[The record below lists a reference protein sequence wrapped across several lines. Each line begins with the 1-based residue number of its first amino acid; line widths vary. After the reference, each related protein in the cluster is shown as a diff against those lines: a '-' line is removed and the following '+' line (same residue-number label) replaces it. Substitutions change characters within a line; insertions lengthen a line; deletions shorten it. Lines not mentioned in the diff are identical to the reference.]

1 MFRKVSDFAVLAG
14 GASLIVCAILVTL
27 DVFLRKIFGIVI
39 PDADLLSTYAF
50 AIATA
55 WAFAL
60 VVLDRANVRL
70 DMLANFLPRPAVVTL
85 NFIAALSLA
94 VFSVF
99 MLEQCASVLI
109 ESYSQGARSNTPM
122 QIPLII
128 PQGAWF
134 LGIAF
139 FCITVLYTLARA
151 TVHLFKTDLDGVNLE
166 IGIPSIKETTNPGD
180 AIQED
185 SGEKPARNALK

>member
-14 GASLIVCAILVTL
+14 GASLIICAILVTL

-50 AIATA
+50 AIATS

-60 VVLDRANVRL
+60 VVLERANVRL
-70 DMLANFLPRPAVVTL
+70 DMLANFLPRPAVVIL
-85 NFIAALSLA
+85 NFASALTLT

-99 MLEQCASVLI
+99 MLEQCANVLL
-109 ESYSQGARSNTPM
+109 ESYNQSARSNTPM
-122 QIPLII
+122 QVPLII

-139 FCITVLYTLARA
+139 FCMTVLYTLGRA
-151 TVHLFKTDLDGVNLE
+151 TIRLFRGEWEGVTLE
-166 IGIPSIKETTNPGD
+166 IGVPSIKETTNPND
-180 AIQED
+180 VIQETD
-185 SGEKPARNALK
+185 GEKLTRDALK